1 MCFHYLAAQSALILE
16 VSTPTPTLD
25 CVETHIQCL

>member
-1 MCFHYLAAQSALILE
+1 MHFHYMAIQSGLILE

-25 CVETHIQCL
+25 YVETHIQCL